1 VFGGAP
7 NVTAHDRPTGLSVW
21 EEELY
26 DRLMDHVAAESSVLA
41 RYDSLA
47 ETSTGHVQFLLELIA
62 EDEARHHRLFE
73 RWAETI
79 RDIGQLVE
87 SEDGLPSLV
96 HEPDPKALIAA
107 ADELLELE
115 RRDARELK
123 ALDKMLKDVRRT
135 TVWPLLVDL
144 MVLDTEKHIRI
155 LEFLRH
161 HAQRTAR
168 GDT

>member
-1 VFGGAP
+1 MS
-7 NVTAHDRPTGLSVW
+7 AHDRPTGLSVW

-26 DRLMDHVAAESSVLA
+26 DRLTDHVTAESTVLA
-41 RYDSLA
+41 RYDALA
-47 ETSTGHVQFLLELIA
+47 ESSTGHVQFLLELIA

-79 RDIGQLVE
+79 KDIGVLVE
-87 SEDGLPSLV
+87 SKDGVPSLV
-96 HEPDPKALIAA
+96 REPDPKALIAA
-107 ADELLELE
+107 VDDLLEIE
-115 RRDARELK
+115 KRDAHELK

-144 MVLDTEKHIRI
+144 MMMDTEKHVRI

-168 GDT
+168 GGD